1 MALRTR
7 EPNEATRGERMQPYR
22 TNLATKDYV
31 QSQDHDEKHHY
42 LRKSEGSWS
51 VLRAGFV
58 IAQPEEGVE
67 GSGSGDDT
75 VLVLA
80 GEAHVT
86 IADSPE
92 PVVLTKGDFVS
103 FPKGTPQSWRIVE
116 EFRAVFVYV
125 E

>member
-1 MALRTR
+1 M
-7 EPNEATRGERMQPYR
+7 PPYR
-22 TNLATKDYV
+22 TSVATTDYV
-31 QSQDHDEKHHY
+31 QSEEHDEQHHY

-67 GSGSGDDT
+67 GSGAGDDT
-75 VLVLA
+75 VFVLA

-86 IADSPE
+86 VADSAE
-92 PVVLTKGDFVS
+92 PIVLKQGDFVS
-103 FPKGTPQSWRIVE
+103 FPKGMPQTWRIVE